1 QQSLVCATWRWLG
14 SAHLGVRTTADAELT
29 RATGGLEKENELMSK
44 VIILEFPGV
53 TAEQYQAVNKL
64 LGVDY
69 ATGEGDWP
77 EPLES
82 HTAALGD
89 AGLVVVE
96 VWESQEA
103 QAGFMARLG
112 PALAEVGLAPPTP
125 VGRLSPP
132 GRHH

>member
-1 QQSLVCATWRWLG
+1 
-14 SAHLGVRTTADAELT
+14 
-29 RATGGLEKENELMSK
+29 MSK

-64 LGVDY
+64 LGVDP

-77 EPLES
+77 EPMES

-112 PALAEVGLAPPTP
+112 PALAEVGLPQPT
-125 VGRLSPP
+125 RMEWLSLL
-132 GRHH
+132 GRHNA